1 MPQHRNACGFS
12 AIFHISST
20 KMINM
25 RLLVRNIRTFLLA
38 LVLGISVWVSAVSAA
53 DPNEVHAYPNPI
65 PLQVIGQDPS
75 LVVTSDLPS
84 TVEVS
89 LRAPRSVWELLTAR
103 EDSVSAVLDLTG
115 LSAGKHTVNVQITV
129 AMRPYQLVLANPT
142 AVTVDLESLSTQ
154 TFPLVLS
161 LTGQP
166 AAGYQAGDAS
176 MDLTEVTVSGPES
189 IIQQV
194 ARTRIVVNLDGVR
207 ESIDESLQIQI
218 VDAQNK
224 ALKGLTINPESVRVT
239 IPISQQGGFR
249 DVAVKVIVEGQQAAG
264 YRIEN
269 ISVFPPVVTV
279 FAENPE
285 LVNALPGVVETQ
297 PLDLQDR
304 NEDVSTRLSLDL
316 PDNIT
321 IIGSKTVQVQVSI
334 SPIQTSLTLSNQQIN
349 VIGLSEGLI
358 AQVFPQSVD
367 VIISGPVPVLDVL
380 TSKDITVSVDCK
392 GLDAGVY
399 QLEPKVNPL
408 VDNILVESILPSTVE
423 VVIAAPATA
432 TPTAFP

>member
-1 MPQHRNACGFS
+1 
-12 AIFHISST
+12 
-20 KMINM
+20 MINM
-25 RLLVRNIRTFLLA
+25 RSLAKNIRTFLLA
-38 LVLGISVWVSAVSAA
+38 LVLGLSVWVSAVSEA
-53 DPNEVHAYPNPI
+53 DPNEIHAYPNPI
-65 PLQVIGQDPS
+65 PLQVIGQDPA

-103 EDSVSAVLDLTG
+103 ADSVKASLDLTG
-115 LSAGKHTVNVQITV
+115 LSAGKHTVAVQITV
-129 AMRPYQLVLANPT
+129 AMRPYQIILANPT
-142 AVTVDLESLSTQ
+142 TVTVDLESFDTQ

-176 MDLTEVTVSGPES
+176 MDLTEVAVSGPAS
-189 IIQQV
+189 LVKQV
-194 ARTRIVVNLDGVR
+194 ARTRVVVNLDGIR
-207 ESIDESLQIQI
+207 ESIDESLQIQV
-218 VDAQNK
+218 VDDQNK
-224 ALKGLTINPESVRVT
+224 SLKGLTINPEAVRVD

-279 FAENPE
+279 FAEDPE

-304 NEDVSTRLSLDL
+304 HEDVSTRLSLDL

-334 SPIQTSLTLSNQQIN
+334 SPIQTSLTLSNQPIN
-349 VIGLSEGLI
+349 IIGLSEGLT

-367 VIISGPVPVLDVL
+367 VIISGPVPVLDAL
-380 TSKDITVSVDCK
+380 TSKDITLSVDCK

-399 QLEPKVNPL
+399 QLEPKVSPL
-408 VDNILVESILPSTVE
+408 VDNVLVESILPSTVE
-423 VVIAAPATA
+423 VVIALPA
-432 TPTAFP
+432 TPTPTPRP

>member
-1 MPQHRNACGFS
+1 
-12 AIFHISST
+12 
-20 KMINM
+20 MINM
-25 RLLVRNIRTFLLA
+25 RSLAKNIRTFLLA
-38 LVLGISVWVSAVSAA
+38 LVLGLSVWVSAVSTA
-53 DPNEVHAYPNPI
+53 DPNETQAYPNPI

-75 LVVTSDLPS
+75 LVITSNLPS

-89 LRAPRSVWELLTAR
+89 LRAPRSVWEVLTTL
-103 EDSVSAVLDLTG
+103 EDSVKASLDLTA
-115 LSAGKHTVNVQITV
+115 LSAGEHTVPVQITV
-129 AMRPYQLVLANPT
+129 ARRPYQIVLVNPT
-142 AVTVDLESLSTQ
+142 TVTVNLESLDSQ

-176 MDLTEVTVSGPES
+176 MDLTEVAISGPAS
-189 IIQQV
+189 LVKQV
-194 ARTRIVVNLDGVR
+194 ARTRVVVNLDGIR
-207 ESIDESLQIQI
+207 ESIDESLQIQV
-218 VDAQNK
+218 VDAQNNPV
-224 ALKGLTINPESVRVT
+224 KGLTINPESVRVN
-239 IPISQQGGFR
+239 IPISLLGGFR

-279 FAENPE
+279 FAKNPE

-304 NEDVSTRLSLDL
+304 HEDVSTRLTLDL

-334 SPIQTSLTLSNQQIN
+334 SPIQTSLTLSNQPIN
-349 VIGLSEGLI
+349 VIGLSEGLS
-358 AQVFPQSVD
+358 AQVFPPSVD

-380 TSKDITVSVDCK
+380 TSKDITISVDCK
-392 GLDAGVY
+392 GLQAGVY
-399 QLEPKVNPL
+399 QLEPKVSPL
-408 VDNILVESILPSTVE
+408 VDNVLVESILPSTVE
-423 VVIAAPATA
+423 VVIALPA
-432 TPTAFP
+432 TPTPTPRP